1 MTREKFGQL
10 GFVMRWLLAL
20 LLVAL
25 TFNPSGYSYF
35 HWITQS
41 TEPVLSLQV
50 LVGLIILVL
59 FVIYLRATWRS
70 IGIAGMVLV
79 LAVLGALI
87 WLFVEIGLLKFDGGA
102 IVSWVAI
109 LVVATLMGI
118 GISWSHIRRR
128 LTGQID
134 ADDVSD

>member
-102 IVSWVAI
+102 
-109 LVVATLMGI
+109 
-118 GISWSHIRRR
+118 
-128 LTGQID
+128 
-134 ADDVSD
+134 